1 MRRKQYWYLTKK
13 TKEPRVFS
21 FFPHGYDVYIG
32 EDIRKNYNS
41 KDPDGFSCVHTLYDR
56 NSNTV
61 IKEFDDAGLDFDG
74 TRKLITKELYKMN
87 DFAIAARKARRIQM
101 AAKRRK
107 RKLIKKVIKKSK
119 K

>member
-13 TKEPRVFS
+13 TKEPRVFR

-32 EDIRKNYNS
+32 EDIRKNFNS

-56 NSNTV
+56 NSNNI
-61 IKEFDDAGLDFDG
+61 IKEFDDSGMDFDG
-74 TRKLITKELYKMN
+74 TRKIITAELYKMN
-87 DFAIAARKARRIQM
+87 DFAIAARKARRMWI
-101 AAKRRK
+101 AAKRK
-107 RKLIKKVIKKSK
+107 KKVIKKPVRKPK